1 MLYNNACEGPGTQLK
16 FPFSPLSNKVPP
28 MTDDSADAPLTFL
41 KRPELQLSTEGAR
54 TGQQRE
60 KTTLGS
66 RDGHMLVRLKVYP
79 PET

>member
-1 MLYNNACEGPGTQLK
+1 
-16 FPFSPLSNKVPP
+16 
-28 MTDDSADAPLTFL
+28 MTDDSTDAPLTFL